1 MAPLVDRPGAFQLS
15 DIYLLSY
22 TSADS
27 AGKLTRLNIRELVQ
41 DINIYEDIEGDFLS
55 GDIQL
60 SDSGNIIQSF
70 PLTGFERIEFYFR
83 SPGTTKGFDFSVA
96 TGHPMFVYAL
106 ENRQEVNPRFQ
117 VYSLKFCSLETLKNN
132 QVRVSSAFATSIDE
146 MVMRVCKEQLETKKD
161 VFIEETSGTHKFVI
175 PRLQPID
182 TIDFLAGNAVSKNFD
197 NSGFLFYETAYGFN
211 FKSYESLF
219 CLKDGSPREVKAHYS
234 PKVKNVM
241 TTGTEGKEIYD
252 LQSVE
257 EYRVLSQYDTLG
269 NLMEGVYSSRLISVD
284 AFSKTFSENDFD
296 YTKDY
301 GKHAHLE
308 MDPNGGIRDDNGILP
323 IFNYSKGKRF
333 SEFPDGVL
341 FYQTD
346 TSKVHDTHELPNNTQ
361 ITQKRES
368 QDRALNSLVIQITVP
383 GTTTINV
390 GDIVH
395 FSMPKHAPD
404 TPTDVKDTDKYLT
417 GRYLI
422 VTVRHHIS
430 SINKRHTMVMKLVK
444 DSFNISYPEEDM
456 DLFTNNEDDKGEIYA
471 QYQIDESI

>member
-132 QVRVSSAFATSIDE
+132 QIRVSSAFATSIDE

-219 CLKDGSPREVKAHYS
+219 K
-234 PKVKNVM
+234 
-241 TTGTEGKEIYD
+241 T
-252 LQSVE
+252 
-257 EYRVLSQYDTLG
+257 
-269 NLMEGVYSSRLISVD
+269 
-284 AFSKTFSENDFD
+284 TFS
-296 YTKDY
+296 
-301 GKHAHLE
+301 
-308 MDPNGGIRDDNGILP
+308 
-323 IFNYSKGKRF
+323 S
-333 SEFPDGVL
+333 
-341 FYQTD
+341 
-346 TSKVHDTHELPNNTQ
+346 
-361 ITQKRES
+361 
-368 QDRALNSLVIQITVP
+368 P
-383 GTTTINV
+383 GT
-390 GDIVH
+390 
-395 FSMPKHAPD
+395 FLKSSAPRFRSK
-404 TPTDVKDTDKYLT
+404 PTY
-417 GRYLI
+417 
-422 VTVRHHIS
+422 
-430 SINKRHTMVMKLVK
+430 
-444 DSFNISYPEEDM
+444 
-456 DLFTNNEDDKGEIYA
+456 
-471 QYQIDESI
+471 